1 MTKKLLMLALIL
13 LLQQALVT
21 MPEAVKPYDSCAID
35 NTSFAPGER
44 LVYKAYYNWKFVW
57 IPAGEAVFDVV
68 ENKNDY
74 EVKVVG
80 KTYDSYDYFFK
91 VRDYFYSRIDKKTLY
106 PKNFVRIIEEGD
118 YRKFDSIAFDQVRQ
132 KAYSF
137 NGKTRATAKMQEVNY
152 GSCMHDLLSVLYYLR
167 NIDVDQYKK
176 GSYIPTQVLFDNET
190 FPIKVRYDGK
200 DAKKEIKELGTYHT
214 IKVIPDL
221 VVGNVFKDGDK
232 MKIWVSDDANKLPLL
247 IESPLKI
254 GSAKAVLKSYK
265 GLRHKL
271 SSKIAEK

>member
-1 MTKKLLMLALIL
+1 MVKKLWMLALIL
-13 LLQQALVT
+13 LFQQAFVT
-21 MPEAVKPYDSCAID
+21 LPQAGIINDSCAID
-35 NTSFAPGER
+35 NTSFAAGER

-57 IPAGEAVFDVV
+57 IPAGEAVFDVI

-74 EVKVVG
+74 EIKVVG
-80 KTYDSYDYFFK
+80 KTYESYDYFFK

-106 PKNFVRIIEEGD
+106 PKSFVRIIEEGD
-118 YRKFDSIAFDQVRQ
+118 YRKFDSISFDQARQ

-137 NGKTRATAKMQEVNY
+137 NGKTRATAKMQQVNFNA
-152 GSCMHDLLSVLYYLR
+152 CMHDLLSVLYYLR
-167 NIDVDQYKK
+167 NVNVDQYKK
-176 GSYIPTQVLFDNET
+176 GSYIPTQVFFDNET
-190 FPIKVRYDGK
+190 FPIKVRYEGK
-200 DAKKEIKELGTYHT
+200 EAQKEIKELGTYHT

-254 GSAKAVLKSYK
+254 GSAKAVLKSYR
-265 GLRHKL
+265 GIRHKL
-271 SSKIAEK
+271 SAKISEE

>member
-1 MTKKLLMLALIL
+1 MVKKLWMLALIL
-13 LLQQALVT
+13 LLQQAFVT
-21 MPEAVKPYDSCAID
+21 LPQPGIINDSCAID

-57 IPAGEAVFDVV
+57 IPAGEAVFDVI

-74 EVKVVG
+74 EIKVVG
-80 KTYDSYDYFFK
+80 KTYESYDYFFK

-106 PKNFVRIIEEGD
+106 PKSFVRIIEEGD
-118 YRKFDSIAFDQVRQ
+118 YRKFDSISFDQARQ

-137 NGKTRATAKMQEVNY
+137 NGKTRATAKMQQVNFNA
-152 GSCMHDLLSVLYYLR
+152 CMHDLLSVLYYLR
-167 NIDVDQYKK
+167 NVNVDQYKK
-176 GSYIPTQVLFDNET
+176 GNYIPTQVFFDNET
-190 FPIKVRYDGK
+190 FPIKVRYEGK
-200 DAKKEIKELGTYHT
+200 EAQKEIKELGTYHT

-254 GSAKAVLKSYK
+254 GSAKAVLKSYR
-265 GLRHKL
+265 GIRHKL
-271 SSKIAEK
+271 SAKISEE